1 MTAVRRL
8 IEPWLHGRIA
18 LALLAGVILPLG
30 FAPLSAHPLAIVSV
44 AAVLAL
50 IEAQPGR
57 VAARLGFAY
66 GFSAFLA
73 GTYWLYISVHHFGQ
87 APLYVA
93 LPVMLSLVLIMAAW
107 YALFAWCCVHYLRG
121 PAPVRWL
128 LSWPAAWM
136 LVEWLRGWVASGF
149 PWLSL
154 GYSQTDSVLAGFAP
168 LGGIFAVSWAVVL
181 SAGCALTVAA
191 ARGKARW
198 IGLGTGAAV
207 WLAGALLQ
215 QISWTLPEGEPARV
229 TLVQG
234 NVAQDRKWLPENRQP
249 TLDLYRDLTHENL
262 DSELIVWPEAALPAL
277 VSDER
282 EYLLRLAREAQ
293 AVKASILLGVL
304 RLDRNVWQVRNSL
317 LSLGADINFYDKRHL
332 VPFGEYFPVPD
343 FVRNWLRLLSLPYS
357 DIAPGA
363 DGQEVLRAGRLRVA
377 PTICF
382 EDAFGGEQL
391 EFLPE
396 ANVLVNV
403 SNDAWFGDSVA
414 PHQHLQ
420 IARMRAIESRRFMI
434 RSTNTGI
441 SAVIGPHGEIRDR
454 GPQFQTTV
462 LRSTVQPLTGATP
475 YVRVGNTGPVLTALF
490 AILVASLAV
499 RRFARKISP
508 EGSSPDS

>member
-1 MTAVRRL
+1 MVVTLRL
-8 IEPWLHGRIA
+8 LAPWAHWRVA
-18 LALLAGVILPLG
+18 LGLLAGLILPLG
-30 FAPLSAHPLAIVSV
+30 FAPLAAHPLVIVSV
-44 AAVLAL
+44 AALLAL
-50 IEAQPGR
+50 IEGQAPGP
-57 VAARLGFAY
+57 AARLGFAY
-66 GFSAFLA
+66 GFGAFLA
-73 GTYWLYISVHHFGQ
+73 GTYWLYISIHHFGQ

-107 YALFAWCCVHYLRG
+107 YALFAWVCVRWLRG
-121 PAPVRWL
+121 PAPLRWL
-128 LSWPAAWM
+128 LSWPAAWVLM
-136 LVEWLRGWVASGF
+136 EWLRGWVASGF

-154 GYSQTDSVLAGFAP
+154 GYSQTDTALAGFAP
-168 LGGIFAVSWAVVL
+168 LGGVFGVSWAVVL
-181 SAGCALTVAA
+181 SAGCALTVILG
-191 ARGKARW
+191 RGKARW
-198 IGLGTGAAV
+198 IALGAGLSL
-207 WLAGALLQ
+207 WLAGAVLHG
-215 QISWTLPEGEPARV
+215 IAWSVAEGKPARV

-293 AVKASILLGVL
+293 AVDASILLGVL

-317 LSLGADINFYDKRHL
+317 LSLGEDISFYDKRHL

-343 FVRNWLRLLSLPYS
+343 FVRDWLRLMSLPYS
-357 DIAPGA
+357 DIAPGE
-363 DGQEVLRAGRLRVA
+363 DSQEVLRAGRLRVA

-391 EFLPE
+391 QFLPR
-396 ANVLVNV
+396 ANLLVNV

-441 SAVIGPHGEIRDR
+441 SAVIGPRGQIRDR
-454 GPQFQTTV
+454 GPQFKTTV
-462 LRSTVQPLTGATP
+462 LRSTVQPFTGATP
-475 YVRVGNTGPVLTALF
+475 YILAGDKGPVLGALL
-490 AILVASLAV
+490 AILIAGLAG
-499 RRFARKISP
+499 RRVARKMSP
-508 EGSSPDS
+508 EGASPGT